1 MSAAL
6 RVMVVDDSAYNRR
19 TIGDLLARIEGVDVV
34 GKAADGDE
42 ALRLAASLV
51 PDLITLDLEM
61 PRMDGFTFL
70 RLLMARQPTPVVV
83 ISGNSARENVF
94 RALELGALDFIA
106 KPLRSLASDLSTIE
120 EELKARVNMVRQL
133 TPAGRDWR
141 RRVPN
146 LARTPLAIP
155 TPVLESPVVPA
166 PERAVP
172 ERAAPERP
180 AAERTVP
187 RAVERTAERVAERT
201 AERSAL
207 LERALERVAQE
218 RAGIE
223 RAPER
228 AERPERPE
236 RGERTEPPGLSRLI
250 VIGASTGGPTALME
264 LFSSFR
270 PGGSAA
276 VVVAQHMPERFTK
289 TFAERLHKLGG
300 MRVSEARDF
309 EPLHP
314 GRAILCPG
322 GKCLEIVQFG
332 HGFAAS
338 VVPPQPTDRFIPSVD
353 RLFKSAA
360 EVAGERVLGVVLT
373 GMGDDGARGVVAI
386 KARGGTVYAES
397 QETAVIYGMP
407 GAAVRTGEVDKSL
420 PLSALAQQ
428 LAELVV

>member
-19 TIGDLLARIEGVDVV
+19 TIGELLTRIEGVDVV

-106 KPLRSLASDLSTIE
+106 KPLRSLAGDLSSIE
-120 EELKARVNMVRQL
+120 EELKARVAMVRQL
-133 TPAGRDWR
+133 TPAGRDFR
-141 RRVPN
+141 RRMPVST
-146 LARTPLAIP
+146 RTPLA
-155 TPVLESPVVPA
+155 VPA
-166 PERAVP
+166 VTAERPLAPTFERSPLAERPATALERPVAAERSP
-172 ERAAPERP
+172 AIVTSERSPFAERPVAERAAPY
-180 AAERTVP
+180 
-187 RAVERTAERVAERT
+187 
-201 AERSAL
+201 ERSESVGGTGA
-207 LERALERVAQE
+207 
-218 RAGIE
+218 I
-223 RAPER
+223 
-228 AERPERPE
+228 
-236 RGERTEPPGLSRLI
+236 SRLI

-264 LFSSFR
+264 LFSSFKA
-270 PGGSAA
+270 GGSAA

-300 MRVSEARDF
+300 LRVSEARDF

-314 GRAILCPG
+314 GRAVLCPG

-338 VVPPQPTDRFIPSVD
+338 VMDPQPTDRFIPSVD
-353 RLFKSAA
+353 RLFRSAA
-360 EVAGERVLGVVLT
+360 EVAGERVVGVVLT

-428 LAELVV
+428 IAELVV

>member
-19 TIGDLLARIEGVDVV
+19 TIGDLLSRIEGVDVV

-106 KPLRSLASDLSTIE
+106 KPQRSLAGDLSSIE
-120 EELKARVNMVRQL
+120 EELKARVAMVRQL
-133 TPAGRDWR
+133 TPAGRDFR
-141 RRVPN
+141 RRMPMS
-146 LARTPLAIP
+146 ARTPLAVP
-155 TPVLESPVVPA
+155 TVAAERPLAPALERPVPLERTA
-166 PERAVP
+166 T
-172 ERAAPERP
+172 APERP
-180 AAERTVP
+180 AA
-187 RAVERTAERVAERT
+187 
-201 AERSAL
+201 AERSPAIVTS
-207 LERALERVAQE
+207 ERSPFAERP
-218 RAGIE
+218 
-223 RAPER
+223 APER
-228 AERPERPE
+228 AAPLERSEAS
-236 RGERTEPPGLSRLI
+236 GGTGAISRLI

-264 LFSSFR
+264 LFSSFK

-300 MRVSEARDF
+300 LRVSEARDF

-314 GRAILCPG
+314 GRAVLCPG

-338 VVPPQPTDRFIPSVD
+338 VMAPQPTDRFIPSVD
-353 RLFKSAA
+353 RLFRSAA
-360 EVAGERVLGVVLT
+360 EVAGERVVGVVLT

-428 LAELVV
+428 IAELVV